1 MASNG
6 PEGLSSAFKIDPL
19 MSDGSNYQPWK
30 VKLLDILTSLD
41 YKDHLIQSGPNLK
54 ENATEAEKAAKAD
67 WDKKDQQALS
77 HIRLRVAD
85 PVLVYISGAELAKS
99 A

>member
-6 PEGLSSAFKIDPL
+6 PERLSSAFKIDPL
-19 MSDGSNYQPWK
+19 MSDGFNYQLWK
-30 VKLLDILTSLD
+30 VKLLDILTSLG
-41 YKDHLIQSGPNLK
+41 YKDHLIQLGLNLK
-54 ENATEAEKAAKAD
+54 ENTTKVEKAAKAD

-77 HIRLRVAD
+77 YIRLHVAD
-85 PVLVYISGAELAKS
+85 LVLVYISGAELAKS